1 MCKFIMR
8 IKNKINV
15 NYYVIKFVRIIHEKD
30 TYDVIQSYIA
40 KLFNDRLKDMTD
52 SNKPLILNEVKMIN
66 FK

>member
-1 MCKFIMR
+1 MR

-52 SNKPLILNEVKMIN
+52 SNKPLI
-66 FK
+66 